1 MDKTALDKQRT
12 YLLAGSSGT
21 GKTSLGE
28 MILYQSGQINRLG
41 GIESGNTQLDF
52 EPEETKKGGS
62 VQSALTTYT
71 WNKSRHFLLDTPGD
85 TNFLGE
91 FPYQLSAVESAIYV
105 LDAADGIKPQDK
117 KQFGDIRKT
126 GKPMLAVVNKLDR
139 EMADFEQ
146 VITDLKEN
154 LNAKPAV
161 LYVPISSAGS
171 FEGFVDILEN
181 KAYFFKDDG
190 KVEQGE
196 IPGDMQETV
205 NKHYE
210 EAMENIA
217 ENDEELMDKYLEE
230 GELGCEEARKGLH
243 TGVLNAEIVPVCPAA
258 ALSNKGGSQV
268 LNLLQDFM
276 PSPLEREPWQGT
288 DGSSREPS
296 PDAPTACFVFKTLTT
311 PFGGQLNVLRVL
323 SGVISSDVTLFNP
336 AQDAREKLGQL
347 QWVEG
352 KSQEPCKEEL
362 GPGAIVAVAKLKNTN
377 TGDTLCSEK
386 EPFEFDK
393 PELHQPLLSFAL
405 QAATRD
411 DEDKMMVALNKL
423 LEEDVSLKLE
433 HNEETRDIL
442 LSGMGQLHIETALEK
457 VRRRNKVEV
466 ELNEPKIPYKE
477 TLKGKA
483 DVSNRF
489 KKQSGGRGQF
499 GECNIRVAPKGRGEG
514 YEFVNQIVGGVIP
527 KTYIPAVDQG
537 IQEAAEKGPLAG
549 YPVIDFQVVLYD
561 GSYHSV
567 DSSEMAFKITGSQA
581 FKKAADQAGVTLLE
595 PIMKL
600 NISVPDDYMGDIIG
614 DVSSR
619 RGKVLGY
626 ETSQGITQIG
636 AQVPMAEVQ
645 KYAPDLR
652 AMTGGQGTFTMEFDH
667 YEEAPAHIQEK
678 VIEEANRKAEEEH
691 S

>member
-1 MDKTALDKQRT
+1 MDKTTLENQRT

-21 GKTSLGE
+21 GKTSLAE
-28 MILYQSGQINRLG
+28 MILYQSGQVKRLG
-41 GIESGNTQLDF
+41 SIESGNTQLDF

-71 WNKSRHFLLDTPGD
+71 WNKNRHFLLDTPGD

-91 FPYQLSAVESAIYV
+91 FPYQLLAVESAIYV

-126 GKPMLAVVNKLDR
+126 GKPILAVVNKLDR
-139 EMADFEQ
+139 ETANFEQ
-146 VITDLKEN
+146 VVTDLKEN

-161 LYVPISSAGS
+161 VYVPIGS
-171 FEGFVDILEN
+171 EGHFEGFVDVLEN
-181 KAYFFKDDG
+181 KAYFFQDDG
-190 KVEQGE
+190 KVKPGE
-196 IPGDMQETV
+196 ISGDLGETV
-205 NKHYE
+205 NRYYE
-210 EAMENIA
+210 EAIENIA
-217 ENDEELMDKYLEE
+217 ENDEELMEKYLEE
-230 GELGCEEARKGLH
+230 GELSYDEARKGLH
-243 TGVLNAEIVPVCPAA
+243 TGILNGEVVPVCPAA

-268 LNLLQDFM
+268 LNLVHEFM
-276 PSPLEREPWQGT
+276 PSPLERDPWQGT
-288 DGSSREPS
+288 DGSTRESS

-311 PFGGQLNVLRVL
+311 PFGGQLNILRVL
-323 SGVISSDVTLFNP
+323 SGVISSDMTLFNP
-336 AQDAREKLGQL
+336 ARDAREKLGQL
-347 QWVEG
+347 QWVVG
-352 KSQEPCKEEL
+352 KSQEPCKEEV
-362 GPGAIVAVAKLKNTN
+362 GPGGIVAVAKLKNTN

-386 EPFEFDK
+386 EPFELDK

-423 LEEDVSLKLE
+423 LEEDVSLKLA
-433 HNEETRDIL
+433 HNDETREIL

-457 VRRRNKVEV
+457 VKRRNKVEV
-466 ELNEPKIPYKE
+466 ELNEPKIPFKE
-477 TLKGKA
+477 TLKGEA

-499 GECNIRVAPKGRGEG
+499 GECSIRVAPKARGEG

-567 DSSEMAFKITGSQA
+567 DSSEMAFKVTGSQA
-581 FKKAADQAGVTLLE
+581 FKKAADKAGVTLLE

-614 DVSSR
+614 DISSR

-636 AQVPMAEVQ
+636 AQVPMAEVL

-678 VIEEANRKAEEEH
+678 VIEAANKKAEEEH

>member
-1 MDKTALDKQRT
+1 MDKTTLDKQRT

-21 GKTSLGE
+21 GKTSLAE
-28 MILYQSGQINRLG
+28 MLLYQSGFSNRLG
-41 GIESGNTQLDF
+41 TIENGNTQLDF

-62 VQSALTTYT
+62 VQTALTTYT
-71 WNKSRHFLLDTPGD
+71 WNQNRHFLLDTPGD

-91 FPYQLSAVESAIYV
+91 FPYQLIAVESAVYV
-105 LDAADGIKPQDK
+105 LDAADGIKPQDR

-126 GKPMLAVVNKLDR
+126 DKPMLAVVNKLDR
-139 EMADFEQ
+139 ETANFEQ
-146 VITDLKEN
+146 VIADIKEN
-154 LNAKPAV
+154 LHAKPV
-161 LYVPISSAGS
+161 VVYMPLGTGENFTGY
-171 FEGFVDILEN
+171 VDILQDR
-181 KAYFFKDDG
+181 AYFFQEDG
-190 KVEQGE
+190 KLEASDVPEEFKQAV
-196 IPGDMQETV
+196 D
-205 NKHYE
+205 KYYE
-210 EAMENIA
+210 EAIENIA
-217 ENDEELMDKYLEE
+217 ENDEELMEKYLEE
-230 GELGCEEARKGLH
+230 GQLTYEEAKKGLH
-243 TGVLNAEIVPVCPAA
+243 AGILNAETLPVCPAA
-258 ALSNKGGSQV
+258 SLSNKGGREV
-268 LNLLQDFM
+268 LGLVQEFM
-276 PSPLEREPWQGT
+276 PSPLERSPWQGT
-288 DGSSREPS
+288 DGSRRESS
-296 PDAPTACFVFKTLTT
+296 PDAPPACFVFKTITT
-311 PFGGQLNVLRVL
+311 PFGGQLNVFRVL
-323 SGVISSDVTLFNP
+323 SGVLSSDVTLYNP
-336 AQDAREKLGQL
+336 RQDAKEKLGQL
-347 QWVEG
+347 QWVMG
-352 KSQEPCKEEL
+352 KSQEPCKEEI

-377 TGDTLCSEK
+377 TGDTLSSEK
-386 EPFEFDK
+386 DPFELDI

-405 QAATRD
+405 QAASRE
-411 DEDKMMVALNKL
+411 DEDKMMVALGKL

-433 HNEETRDIL
+433 HSEETKDIL

-477 TLKGKA
+477 TLKGEA

-499 GECNIRVAPKGRGEG
+499 GECNIRVAPKARGEG

-549 YPVIDFQVVLYD
+549 YPVIDFQVTLYD

-567 DSSEMAFKITGSQA
+567 DSSEMAFKVTGSQA

-595 PIMKL
+595 PIMKI

-636 AQVPMAEVQ
+636 ALVPMAEVL

-667 YEEAPAHIQEK
+667 YEEAPGHIQEK
-678 VIEEANRKAEEEH
+678 VIEAAQKKAEE
-691 S
+691 SG